1 MADVN
6 TSNEFRIRDVVEK
19 EVGTSVID
27 SYRLTLHTS
36 TVDVNFEGYGDIQW
50 DLILT
55 GLKKVDGI
63 NNADHVFA
71 ISESDKA
78 KTYWTG
84 FVVVNGRQSWF
95 VIDSTSRNI
104 VSWRK
109 VVGLTHKVEFLMDIS
124 VKDENIGRVGSL
136 R

>member
-6 TSNEFRIRDVVEK
+6 ASNEFRIRDVVEK

-27 SYRLTLHTS
+27 SYRLTVHTIG
-36 TVDVNFEGYGDIQW
+36 VDVNFEGYGDIQW
-50 DLILT
+50 DLIET

-63 NNADHVFA
+63 GSVDHVFA
-71 ISESDKA
+71 IPESDKD

-84 FVVVNGRQSWF
+84 FVVVDGRQSWF
-95 VIDSTSRNI
+95 VIDSSSVKI

-124 VKDENIGRVGSL
+124 VKDENIGKVGSL

>member
-6 TSNEFRIRDVVEK
+6 TSKEFRIRDVVEK

-63 NNADHVFA
+63 NNVDHVFA
-71 ISESDKA
+71 IPESDKA
-78 KTYWTG
+78 NTYWTG
-84 FVVVNGRQSWF
+84 FVVVNGKQSWF